1 VLGLKLDGRD
11 EADLAVQAVVEPVD
25 VLGDRDLEVV
35 DGTPQPLV
43 ADGFGLESPSRM
55 AAAWRCLWVS
65 DAEHWTV
72 RIRVD
77 GPSGTA
83 CRVTR
88 KSYRRAGGGSGG
100 GAQPRADKTLN
111 VQNYIFAVSQVANTS
126 LRSVIGHSDMDE
138 LLSTERER
146 VNTRV
151 LEIIDAAEGPWG
163 VKIERVEVRDVSPPE
178 AMKRYMSRQAEA
190 ERGRGARVIT
200 ADSEF

>member
-1 VLGLKLDGRD
+1 
-11 EADLAVQAVVEPVD
+11 
-25 VLGDRDLEVV
+25 
-35 DGTPQPLV
+35 
-43 ADGFGLESPSRM
+43 
-55 AAAWRCLWVS
+55 VS
-65 DAEHWTV
+65 VDAEHWAV

-151 LEIIDAAEGPWG
+151 LEIIDA
-163 VKIERVEVRDVSPPE
+163 
-178 AMKRYMSRQAEA
+178 
-190 ERGRGARVIT
+190 GRGAVGCQDRAGRGAGRLAAGGDETVHVT
-200 ADSEF
+200 AGRSRAGAWGPCDHRRQ